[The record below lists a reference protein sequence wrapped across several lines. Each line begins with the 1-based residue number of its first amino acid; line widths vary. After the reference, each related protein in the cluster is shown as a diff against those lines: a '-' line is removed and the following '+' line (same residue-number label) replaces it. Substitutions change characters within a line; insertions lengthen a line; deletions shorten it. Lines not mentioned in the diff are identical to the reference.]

1 MLFIF
6 YSSLYNGFFIQVN
19 PHKWKKYTLDDTDTS
34 ERTNAAAAFD
44 FLREIENRKRARGD
58 IDVDGSLRDVDDEMD
73 GSTPGKIVFKTRKRA
88 PNAAATT
95 FNSSMPLKAIVEGGS
110 AETEDQRPVLRG
122 CKVVMPEYVV
132 GQRVT
137 REKKVATV
145 AKEKVAAPQKVLKLG
160 HLFEDEDD
168 DSD

>member
-1 MLFIF
+1 M
-6 YSSLYNGFFIQVN
+6 FFIQVN
-19 PHKWKKYTLDDTDTS
+19 PHKWKKYTLDDADTS

-44 FLREIENRKRARGD
+44 FLRQIENRKRAGGV
-58 IDVDGSLRDVDDEMD
+58 IDEDDVDDEMN
-73 GSTPGKIVFKTRKRA
+73 GATPGKIIFKTRKSA
-88 PNAAATT
+88 PNAVATQ
-95 FNSSMPLKAIVEGGS
+95 FNNSVQLKAIVKGGS
-110 AETEDQRPVLRG
+110 AEVEDERPVLRG

-132 GQRVT
+132 GQRMA

-145 AKEKVAAPQKVLKLG
+145 AKEKVSATHKVLKLG